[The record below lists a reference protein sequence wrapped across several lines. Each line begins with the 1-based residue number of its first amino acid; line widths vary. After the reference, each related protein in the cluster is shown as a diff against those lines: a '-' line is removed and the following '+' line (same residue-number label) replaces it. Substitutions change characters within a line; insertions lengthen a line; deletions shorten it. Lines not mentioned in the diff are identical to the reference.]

1 MSVNFWELTKMAI
14 LRQPS
19 PGELHDL
26 YWNKGLSTRALARE
40 FGTYQGTVLRWMRK
54 YNIPRRDRIQA
65 VVKGCS
71 KYVKTPFNG
80 TLQDKAYLLGF
91 SFADLGRRRHGYQVR
106 VAACTTHPSFGNLFK
121 TSFERFTHIY
131 ERPRFNKEK
140 NKYEWELE
148 TFLHPSF
155 GFLLSCKRT
164 PRWVLQ
170 DNSVF
175 MHFLAGYADGEGI
188 LSIARNT
195 KRCVAFLFC
204 ISSEDKAILRS
215 IYGRLKSMG
224 FHPSLRKLREAG
236 EINVFDGKISCYTK
250 DFWMLRLKRRKEVIK
265 LLEILPLKHSEK
277 VRKKQLMFK
286 LRAKVYQKDVEDDV
300 LRLKNEIK
308 SEVLKYKQAAEKAYR
323 KRRSNPSGV
332 PSPTPSP
339 CRS

>member
-1 MSVNFWELTKMAI
+1 MVT
-14 LRQPS
+14 LRRPS
-19 PGELHDL
+19 LGELHDL

-40 FGTYQGTVLRWMRK
+40 FGTHQKTVLQWMSN

-80 TLQDKAYLLGF
+80 TLQDKAYLLGL
-91 SFADLGRRRHGYQVR
+91 SFADLSRRRHGYQVQ
-106 VAACTTHPSFGNLFK
+106 VAVHTTHPSFGNLFK
-121 TSFERFTHIY
+121 TSFEKFTHVY
-131 ERPRFNKEK
+131 ERPRASREK

-148 TFLHPSF
+148 AFLHPSF
-155 GFLLSCKRT
+155 DFLLSRKCT

-188 LSIARNT
+188 LSIAKNT
-195 KRCVAFLFC
+195 ERCVAFLFC
-204 ISSEDKAILRS
+204 ISSEDKVILRS
-215 IYGRLKSMG
+215 ICSKLKSMG

-236 EINVFDGKISCYTK
+236 EINVFNGKISCYTK

-265 LLEILPLKHSEK
+265 LLERLPLKHSEK
-277 VRKKQLMFK
+277 VRKKQLMLK
-286 LRAKVYQKDVEDDV
+286 LRDKVYQKDVENGV

-323 KRRSNPSGV
+323 AREPNSSRVS
-332 PSPTPSP
+332 SPTPSP
-339 CRS
+339 C